1 MINPYIILTLFMCV
15 YFVAGITSFIYN
27 YKIFKKEYENILIIK
42 LSIEQMEHCEEIIH
56 AFLGKNHIQNARSI
70 REIGEKLN
78 VIPNKFDEKD
88 ISLLGKL
95 PIAERKYFV
104 AKLCAQI
111 LYKNIPTEDDYVEA
125 KKYTDYITTALL
137 MPLDDL
143 YREIVSYGYMKA
155 SKKERRKIFCYF
167 MKEYRVDAIYLE
179 KRIREISRIKQGTTA

>member
-1 MINPYIILTLFMCV
+1 MINPYIFLILCV
-15 YFVAGITSFIYN
+15 CVFFIVGITSFIYHR
-27 YKIFKKEYENILIIK
+27 KIFREEYEDILIIK
-42 LSIEQMEHCEEIIH
+42 LSVEQMEHCEEIIH
-56 AFLGKNHIQNARSI
+56 AFFAKNHIQNARSI

-95 PIAERKYFV
+95 PIAERKFFI
-104 AKLCAQI
+104 AKLCAQK
-111 LYKNIPTEDDYVEA
+111 LYKNMPTEDDYVEA

-143 YREIVSYGYMKA
+143 YGEMVSYGYLKA

-167 MKEYRVDAIYLE
+167 MKEYRVEAIYLE
-179 KRIREISRIKQGTTA
+179 KRIREISKLKQGTTV